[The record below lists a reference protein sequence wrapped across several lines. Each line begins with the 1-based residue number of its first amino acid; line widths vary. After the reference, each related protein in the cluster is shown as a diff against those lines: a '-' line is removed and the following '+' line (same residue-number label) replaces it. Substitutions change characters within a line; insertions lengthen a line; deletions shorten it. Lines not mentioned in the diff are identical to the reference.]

1 MTDAARDLYLFIA
14 VLGLLPAVA
23 SAGLP
28 VLAQSAFAAVGGV
41 GALKLERAGLPIG
54 GAVLLATALGAVAG
68 AATGLLV
75 ARAEPAF
82 LALSTWALAWLA
94 YETLLGFPSLS
105 GGTEGLTRPAFDRV
119 ETPFGVAIDLTPRV
133 HVIVALLLSAL
144 TYVAIARLR
153 AGPVG
158 NDALALRDDAELA
171 RALRVPIPRLKATL
185 LALSGATAA
194 AAGAGIA
201 VLLGVAAPA
210 DTAPLLALQL
220 LAAAVAGGRH
230 PLLGLVVIV
239 VLQRTPDLITPFVLL
254 AAVALRPKPK
264 PHIDA
269 IQETEPP
276 PLEPTHGHLKA
287 EDLHVTLGGREI
299 LKGLSFEVAPGE
311 IHALVGPNGSGKTTA
326 LNALKLPH
334 TFQRASPL
342 PSLTPYRQI
351 LVAMRATHH
360 DPRAFTYLDLVQ
372 LPPYKT
378 ELTAGEQ
385 RLLAV
390 ARVAATGAPAIAFD
404 EPAVGMTATERARLQ
419 HALEQLAEAGRA
431 VLIVEH
437 DRRFVDTISDEIT
450 ELA

>member
-28 VLAQSAFAAVGGV
+28 VLAQSAFAAVGGI

-119 ETPFGVAIDLTPRV
+119 QTPFGVAIDLTPRV
-133 HVIVALLLSAL
+133 HVIVALVLSAL
-144 TYVAIARLR
+144 TYVAVARLR

-185 LALSGATAA
+185 LAVSGATAA

-230 PLLGLVVIV
+230 PLIGLVVIV
-239 VLQRTPDLITPFVLL
+239 ALQRTPDLITPFVLL
-254 AAVALRPKPK
+254 AAVALRPTPK
-264 PHIDA
+264 PRIDA
-269 IQETEPP
+269 IHAEGP
-276 PLEPTHGHLKA
+276 PLEPARGHLKA
-287 EDLHVTLGGREI
+287 QDLHVTLGGREI

-326 LNALKLPH
+326 LNALRIPH
-334 TFQRASPL
+334 TFQRAAPL

-351 LVAMRATHH
+351 LVAMRATDH

-378 ELTAGEQ
+378 ALTAGEQ

-390 ARVAATGAPAIAFD
+390 ARVAATGAPALAFD
-404 EPAVGMTATERARLQ
+404 EPAVGMTDTERVRLQ
-419 HALEQLAEAGRA
+419 HALEQLAQAGRA

-437 DRRFVDTISDEIT
+437 DRRFVDTLSDGIT